1 MALEERK
8 RYEKEGRRID
18 WGGSFLRTPFSWR
31 TPSSAEQPGPPLVLS
46 YSHFKKNRDRT
57 FLDDDDILTRKSN
70 HPMNLGGLEGKTRSM
85 AGRGQ
90 DDLSH

>member
-1 MALEERK
+1 MALGVREVRK
-8 RYEKEGRRID
+8 KDFDLGR
-18 WGGSFLRTPFSWR
+18 SFLRTPFSWR
-31 TPSSAEQPGPPLVLS
+31 TPSSAEQSGPPLVLF
-46 YSHFKKNRDRT
+46 YKHFKKKGDRT

-70 HPMNLGGLEGKTRSM
+70 HPMNLGDLEGKARSM